1 MTLRI
6 QSSLDGDLEA
16 IVSEVIGSCLAV
28 HRELGPGLLEG
39 IYKRALLVELDH
51 RGLSHETEKPV
62 PVMFKGQA
70 VSQQRLDLIVER
82 QVIVELKA
90 VERLGTIHIAQCLSY
105 LRASKLRIALLV
117 NFNVVLLRHGVRRI
131 VL

>member
-1 MTLRI
+1 MALRI
-6 QSSLDGDLEA
+6 PSPLDEEVEA
-16 IVSEVIGSCLAV
+16 IVAESIGPCVAV

-39 IYKRALLVELDH
+39 TYRRALLIELSE
-51 RGLSHETEKPV
+51 RGLSHDTEKPI
-62 PVMFKGQA
+62 PVMFRGQI
-70 VSQQRLDLIVER
+70 VSQQRADLVVEG

-90 VERLGTIHIAQCLSY
+90 VERLGSLYVAQCLSY

-117 NFNVVLLRHGVRRI
+117 NFNVVLLRQGLRRI